1 MKLIK
6 YDDLRNL
13 KYAQTS
19 SVITKNKQEEF
30 DSNVCFLEVPDEIL
44 YDTDMPY
51 YTVADNGSIV
61 GMKPVGRLYFYK
73 YTNLDYTDGTAVEL
87 PVISGGEKGVIERYL
102 HTPTTLFTEE
112 QVLQILHAALFDKE
126 KAKGVK
132 KLEDEK

>member
-6 YDDLRNL
+6 YEDLRNL
-13 KYAQTS
+13 RYAKTS
-19 SVITKNKQEEF
+19 SVVPKNKKEEF
-30 DSNVCFLEVPDEIL
+30 DSDTCFLEVPDEIL

-61 GMKPVGRLYFYK
+61 GMKPVGRLYFDK
-73 YTNLDYTDGTAVEL
+73 YNHLDYSDGTAVER
-87 PVISGGEKGVIERYL
+87 PVIDGGEKGVVERYL

-126 KAKGVK
+126 KVKGVN

>member
-19 SVITKNKQEEF
+19 SVIPKNKQEEF
-30 DSNVCFLEVPDEIL
+30 DPNVCFLEVPDEIL

-51 YTVADNGSIV
+51 YTVAGNGSIV

-126 KAKGVK
+126 KVKGVN
-132 KLEDEK
+132 KLEED

>member
-6 YDDLRNL
+6 YEDLINL
-13 KYAQTS
+13 KYVQTP
-19 SVITKNKQEEF
+19 SVVTKNKKEEF
-30 DSNVCFLEVPDEIL
+30 ASNTCFLEVPDEIL

-61 GMKPVGRLYFYK
+61 GMKPVGRLYFDK
-73 YTNLDYTDGTAVEL
+73 YNHLNYSDGTAVER
-87 PVISGGEKGVIERYL
+87 PVISGGEKGVVERYL

-126 KAKGVK
+126 KLKGVK
-132 KLEDEK
+132 KVEDKK